1 MPPNEQPKKGVAKKR
16 AYKDININE
25 EHVTNSAT
33 SSHDSEDDF
42 TTAKSGKRKPKG
54 KTAKLP
60 GEKKNA
66 SKNQ

>member
-1 MPPNEQPKKGVAKKR
+1 MPPNDQPKKGAAKKR
-16 AYKDININE
+16 AYKDIKINE

-54 KTAKLP
+54 KTAK
-60 GEKKNA
+60 
-66 SKNQ
+66 